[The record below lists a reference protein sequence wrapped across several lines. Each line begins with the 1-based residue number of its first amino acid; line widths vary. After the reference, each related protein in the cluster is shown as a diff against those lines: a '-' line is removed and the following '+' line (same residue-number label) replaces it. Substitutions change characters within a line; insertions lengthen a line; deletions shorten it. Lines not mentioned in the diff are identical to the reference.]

1 MMYDK
6 SVKDLRV
13 VRRLGFTVSFRSRT
27 LPLNY
32 SSYILCWTGVVT
44 SMDVLPSAGEYA
56 CGLPRVPGS
65 LNGDQPLAVSVIVR
79 GLGFNQSKFSSSNP
93 ITPS

>member
-6 SVKDLRV
+6 SVKDLGD

-27 LPLNY
+27 LPFNY

-44 SMDVLPSAGEYA
+44 SMDVLYH
-56 CGLPRVPGS
+56 
-65 LNGDQPLAVSVIVR
+65 
-79 GLGFNQSKFSSSNP
+79 LGIRMRLTTGARQSKW
-93 ITPS
+93 